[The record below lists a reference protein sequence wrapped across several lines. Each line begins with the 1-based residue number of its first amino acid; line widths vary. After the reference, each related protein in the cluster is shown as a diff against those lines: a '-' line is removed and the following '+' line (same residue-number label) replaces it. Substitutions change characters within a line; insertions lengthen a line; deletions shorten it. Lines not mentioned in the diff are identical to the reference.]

1 MTYTVIEH
9 ADEIITYLATD
20 DCIHRLQQLID
31 TASDEEITQESV
43 QRWVDIVIQEHL
55 DIVYQDVYDDY
66 DGFVTVSITQENR
79 NALDMITLQDVLE
92 EV

>member
-20 DCIHRLQQLID
+20 DCIHRLQQLIEGD
-31 TASDEEITQESV
+31 VDISQYTL

-66 DGFVTVSITQENR
+66 DGFVTVSIAQENR
-79 NALDMITLQDVLE
+79 DDLDRITLEDVLE
-92 EV
+92 DV

>member
-1 MTYTVIEH
+1 MTYTITEH
-9 ADEIITYLATD
+9 ADTIITYLSTD
-20 DCIHRLQQLID
+20 DCIHRLQQLIEGD
-31 TASDEEITQESV
+31 VDISQYTL

-79 NALDMITLQDVLE
+79 DDLDRITLEDVLE